1 MLSDESGKKLNHKG
15 PREPS
20 WENFRCLVSLLFK
33 IKLILPAPDLPYFH
47 RRMTRNPI
55 IAALDVP
62 TAEQA
67 LKLAEQIAPAV
78 GAFKIG
84 KELFVA
90 AGPDIVRKV
99 RATGA
104 SVFLD
109 LKFHDIPNTVAKAV
123 ASAVR
128 LDVQMLTIHTSG
140 GGEMMR
146 AAEKSAQDTAKSLG
160 LRVPLVLGVTV
171 LTSSNKETL
180 AETGCEP
187 DVEKQVSRL
196 ARLAVKSGLRGL
208 VCSPLEIV
216 ALRKILPAQVQL
228 VTPGIRTG
236 AEKADDQKRTLT
248 PREAIA
254 AGANW
259 LVIGR
264 PIYAAENPRAA
275 AEKILGALA

>member
-1 MLSDESGKKLNHKG
+1 M
-15 PREPS
+15 
-20 WENFRCLVSLLFK
+20 
-33 IKLILPAPDLPYFH
+33 
-47 RRMTRNPI
+47 RNPI

-62 TAEQA
+62 SAEQA
-67 LKLAEQIAPAV
+67 LALVEQIAPAV

-90 AGPDIVRKV
+90 AGPDIVRRV

-104 SVFLD
+104 PVFLD

-128 LDVQMLTIHTSG
+128 LDVQMLTLHASG
-140 GGEMMR
+140 GSEMMR
-146 AAEKSAQDTAKSLG
+146 AAEKAAQDTAKMLG
-160 LRVPLVLGVTV
+160 RPVPLVLGVTV
-171 LTSSNKETL
+171 LTSSNRETL
-180 AETGCEP
+180 AEIGC
-187 DVEKQVSRL
+187 DVDPEQQVLRL
-196 ARLAVKSGLRGL
+196 ARLAAASGLRGL

-216 ALRKILPAQVQL
+216 ALRKILPAEIQL

-236 AEKADDQKRTLT
+236 SEKADDQKRTLT
-248 PREAIA
+248 PREAME
-254 AGANW
+254 AGASW

-275 AEKILGALA
+275 AEKILESLS

>member
-1 MLSDESGKKLNHKG
+1 VAKQ
-15 PREPS
+15 
-20 WENFRCLVSLLFK
+20 
-33 IKLILPAPDLPYFH
+33 
-47 RRMTRNPI
+47 NPI

-62 TAEQA
+62 TSEQA
-67 LKLAEQIAPAV
+67 LKLAQQIAPAV

-84 KELFVA
+84 GELFTA
-90 AGPDIVRKV
+90 AGPDIVKKI

-104 SVFLD
+104 AVFLD

-160 LRVPLVLGVTV
+160 LQPPLVLGVTV
-171 LTSSNKETL
+171 LTSMNSDAL
-180 AETGCEP
+180 AEIGCEAN
-187 DVEKQVSRL
+187 VSRQVERL
-196 ARLAVKSGLRGL
+196 AALAVKSGLRGL
-208 VCSPLEIV
+208 VCSPLEI
-216 ALRKILPAQVQL
+216 ADLRQILPPQIQL

-248 PREAIA
+248 PREAIQ

-275 AEKILGALA
+275 AEKILESIY